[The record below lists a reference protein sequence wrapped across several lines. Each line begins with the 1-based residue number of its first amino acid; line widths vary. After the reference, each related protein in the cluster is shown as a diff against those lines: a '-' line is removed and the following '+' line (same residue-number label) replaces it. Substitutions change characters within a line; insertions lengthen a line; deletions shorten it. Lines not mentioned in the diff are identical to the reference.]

1 MVKKIPEQ
9 PGATV
14 PEKIHQ
20 VQESLRGLPKF
31 LLGKCLLTSFPLWSG
46 KDCGRLWREQFQF
59 DLEGGFEHNSVEQ
72 LSYCTCSLRKAGPR
86 LATRVTRELF
96 VAQAHFGS
104 VNARLSF
111 CRYCHYMPL
120 KPQPVRQLY
129 KSRFPEDKLLKVA
142 INCQEQRVQTQLR
155 PNIFREMPGEPF
167 SNCLPQYLVQDLDNE
182 VHVCMS

>member
-1 MVKKIPEQ
+1 MQTQFNPNTQAESATSSQTCLCSHSLSKLGAEGCFPQAEASPSASLADLSCESMVKKIPEQ
-9 PGATV
+9 PGTTV

-86 LATRVTRELF
+86 LAT
-96 VAQAHFGS
+96 
-104 VNARLSF
+104 
-111 CRYCHYMPL
+111 
-120 KPQPVRQLY
+120 
-129 KSRFPEDKLLKVA
+129 
-142 INCQEQRVQTQLR
+142 
-155 PNIFREMPGEPF
+155 
-167 SNCLPQYLVQDLDNE
+167 
-182 VHVCMS
+182 